1 MYIFHMF
8 LLCHHSNDN
17 HQHRYGVSWHKSGQK
32 TNKQNVF
39 DDFIAAGEYLIEN
52 KYVVTFSMF
61 SPDTFIICIT
71 HLNIRRKSRSNT
83 GTQQRI
89 SLQSWVV
96 ATVVFSSPRAR
107 YKDRIFFNVQSL
119 KYP

>member
-8 LLCHHSNDN
+8 LLCNHSNDN

-52 KYVVTFSMF
+52 KYTTAKQLAIMGGSNGALVFDFSRHNRVCC
-61 SPDTFIICIT
+61 CI
-71 HLNIRRKSRSNT
+71 
-83 GTQQRI
+83 
-89 SLQSWVV
+89 
-96 ATVVFSSPRAR
+96 
-107 YKDRIFFNVQSL
+107 
-119 KYP
+119 